1 MSPRPPSAKPT
12 EAELAI
18 LNVLWEL
25 GAATVREVHQ
35 ALYGDESGYT
45 TALKMLQV
53 MHGKGLV
60 VRDEEQRAHVYRAA
74 VSKSATQKRVMSD
87 LVQRLFDGSPAQL
100 VMRALGGEQ
109 APSTEE
115 LAKIRELLDRLE
127 GSDHA

>member
-18 LNVLWEL
+18 LKVLWEL
-25 GAATVREVHQ
+25 GEATVREVHQ
-35 ALYGDESGYT
+35 ALYGDDSGYT

-60 VRDEEQRAHVYRAA
+60 RRDENQRAHVYSAS
-74 VSKSATQKRVMSD
+74 VSKSATQKRVMTD
-87 LVQRLFDGSPAQL
+87 LVQRLFDGSNAQL

-109 APSTEE
+109 PPSSEE
-115 LAKIRELLDRLE
+115 LAQIRQLLDRLE